1 MDFAINAKPLER
13 YMPSNKTTVKYKIW
27 QLVVSTGF
35 EYFILFLIT
44 VNTVILMMKWHNQ
57 SEQFKTVLKLLNIVF
72 TSFFTFECVLK
83 ILAFGF
89 KVTQDSSPSRTSQ
102 GVSNVKNFL

>member
-13 YMPSNKTTVKYKIW
+13 YMPKNKNTIKYKIW

-35 EYFILFLIT
+35 EYFLLFLIT

-57 SEQFKTVLKLLNIVF
+57 SENIKVVLKLLNIVF

-83 ILAFGF
+83 IIAFGF
-89 KVTQDSSPSRTSQ
+89 KVKSTT
-102 GVSNVKNFL
+102 